1 MENETK
7 SPSITN
13 GFHLVVD
20 ALKLNGFDTMYGV
33 AGIPVTDLARL
44 AQAKGIR
51 YIGFHHEQSAGNAAA
66 IAGYLTQKPGI
77 CLTVSA
83 PGFLNGMIALA
94 NATTNGFPMIQI
106 SGSSDRAL
114 VDLQQGEYEE
124 LDQMNAAKPYAK
136 AAYRVDRAEDIG
148 IGLARAIRAA
158 VSGRPGGVYLD
169 FPGDVLAATLDAEI
183 GARSLVR
190 VVDPTPR
197 QLPAPESVRRAV
209 EVLAKAERP
218 LIILGKGAAYAQA
231 DADIRTLV
239 EKTGIP
245 FQPMSMAKGLLPD
258 DHPQS
263 TAAARSYALAHADVV
278 MLIGARLNWLLGHG
292 KSPQWSPT
300 AQFVQLDI
308 EPTEID
314 SNRAIAAPVVGDIAS
329 SVAALL
335 AMLKPGQIQPRSAW
349 LDELAQHKQHNVE
362 RMATRLA
369 ANPDPMDFYS
379 ALGAINGVL
388 ADKPEVYL
396 VNEGANTLD
405 IGRNVIDMRMPRKRL
420 DSGTWGVMGIGMGY
434 AIGAAV
440 VGGKPVVAVEGDS
453 AFGFSGMEIGTI
465 CRYHLPIV
473 TVVFNNGGIYRGD
486 DVNRSGGAD
495 PASTVLMKQA
505 RYEKLI
511 EAFGGVGY
519 HAVDPQGLAKALTDA
534 LASGKPALINCAID
548 PTAGT
553 ESGHIGNLNPQSS
566 IAQKSEKRDEAPV
579 HAAA

>member
-1 MENETK
+1 MENKTN
-7 SPSITN
+7 SASITN

-20 ALKLNGFDTMYGV
+20 ALKLNGLDTIYGV

-83 PGFLNGMIALA
+83 PGFLNGMVALA

-106 SGSSDRAL
+106 SGSSDRAM

-169 FPGDVLAATLDAEI
+169 FPGDVLAATLDRETA
-183 GARSLVR
+183 ARSLVH
-190 VVDPTPR
+190 VVDPAPR
-197 QLPAPESVRRAV
+197 QLPAPESVKHAL

-231 DADIRTLV
+231 DTDIRAFI

-263 TAAARSYALAHADVV
+263 TAAARSHALAHADVV
-278 MLIGARLNWLLGHG
+278 VLIGARLNWLLGHG

-308 EPTEID
+308 EATEID
-314 SNRAIAAPVVGDIAS
+314 SNRAVAAPVVGDIAS
-329 SVAALL
+329 SVSALL

-349 LDELAQHKQHNVE
+349 LAELAQRKQRNIE
-362 RMATRLA
+362 RMATRLT
-369 ANPDPMDFYS
+369 ANPHPMDFYS
-379 ALGAINGVL
+379 ALGAIKSVL
-388 ADKPEVYL
+388 ADKPEIYV

-405 IGRNVIDMRMPRKRL
+405 IGRNVLDMRMPRKRL
-420 DSGTWGVMGIGMGY
+420 DAGTWGMMGIGMGY

-440 VGGKPVVAVEGDS
+440 VSGKAVVAVEGDS
-453 AFGFSGMEIGTI
+453 AFGYSGMEIETV
-465 CRYHLPIV
+465 CRYQLPIV
-473 TVVFNNGGIYRGD
+473 TVIFNNGGIYRGD
-486 DVNRSGGAD
+486 DVNRSGSAD
-495 PASTVLMKQA
+495 PAPTVLMKDA

-511 EAFGGVGY
+511 EAFGGAGY
-519 HAVDPQGLAKALTDA
+519 YAADPKELGKALTDA
-534 LASGKPALINCAID
+534 LAAGKPALINCAID

-553 ESGHIGNLNPQSS
+553 ESGHIGNLNPQST
-566 IAQKSEKRDEAPV
+566 IAQESEKQSEAPV